1 MSKHGAKA
9 ANPPSDIEQVIQAL
23 PKLPHFRPLPDSAWW
38 EDFKRDLQ
46 RVFDGFEKSDGNKP
60 LPQLARQIQFQD
72 DVPTHVQD
80 VAAFR
85 AAKEIVAVK
94 YEGIT
99 SCKELAQLQN
109 PLPSLMSHARQRW
122 KEYRDARS
130 KARHHFAKIVWPWP
144 TNLDKILSPAEAYY
158 LQTNVG
164 DEWITESCRRLAE
177 KLTENDRRLL
187 ANPQSMVEFLAGDFL
202 KLPDADQEA
211 FLRRT
216 HRRPIFQSFY
226 QHARRYAAGLIDET
240 ELRLIMLQ
248 IFPQFSLD
256 EKILFVRLLKTKP
269 RQDNRNRLAV
279 LATWLQD
286 NAPVFSEFRWHTVA
300 VLLAA
305 AGMFNDHDKRWIPE
319 SPESLTQFCSR
330 ATPRIKLG
338 LHRAR
343 YADETARFAQP
354 HRCLLT
360 DPPLAIR

>member
-1 MSKHGAKA
+1 MPEREPKLEK
-9 ANPPSDIEQVIQAL
+9 PPSDIEQVIQIL
-23 PKLPHFRPLPDSAWW
+23 RKHPHFRPLPDSAWW
-38 EDFKRDLQ
+38 EDFKCDLL
-46 RVFDGFEKSDGNKP
+46 RVFGGFKETADDKP
-60 LPQLARQIQFQD
+60 LPQFARQLQFQD
-72 DVPTHVQD
+72 DIPTYGRD

-85 AAKEIVAVK
+85 TAKEIVAVK

-99 SCKELAQLQN
+99 SCKELAHLQN
-109 PLPSLMSHARQRW
+109 PSPSLMSHTRQRW
-122 KEYRDARS
+122 EKYRDARS
-130 KARHHFAKIVWPWP
+130 KARHNFAKIVWPWP

-164 DEWITESCRRLAE
+164 DERITKSCRRLAE
-177 KLTENDRRLL
+177 KLSEDDRRLL
-187 ANPQSMVEFLAGDFL
+187 TNPQSMAEFLAGDFL
-202 KLPDADQEA
+202 QLPDADQEA

-216 HRRPIFQSFY
+216 HRRPLFQSFY

-269 RQDNRNRLAV
+269 RQDNKNRRAL

-286 NAPVFSEFRWHTVA
+286 NAPVFSEFRWHTEA
-300 VLLAA
+300 VLDAA
-305 AGMFNDHDKRWIPE
+305 ADRFNDHDKKWIPE